1 MSLTRAAT
9 ASRTSP
15 LRRRL
20 GWAWLLLALVLAPA
34 LGQMHRALHLPG
46 TLGLAVHAADGHGVA
61 ALFGGH
67 SPADCQLLDQLSHGG
82 ATVAEYA
89 VPLAAPSGQQVAQPA
104 AQPPRPVAPLPFQ
117 ARAPPAA

>member
-1 MSLTRAAT
+1 MRLYSRPLTP
-9 ASRTSP
+9 SRK
-15 LRRRL
+15 LLARRL
-20 GWAWLLLALVLAPA
+20 GLAWLLLALVLAPA

-46 TLGLAVHAADGHGVA
+46 ALGQAVHAADGHGVA

-89 VPLAAPSGQQVAQPA
+89 MPLAAPGGQRVALPA
-104 AQPPRPVAPLPFQ
+104 ALPLRAAAPLPFQ